1 MKTVLVIEDERAL
14 ADLISSHLEKEGYR
28 AVAAYDGI
36 SGLKEALHEIPDL
49 VILDLM
55 LPGMPGTEVCSTIRR
70 DSRTAGVPVIIVTA
84 RGEEIDRVIG
94 FESGAD
100 DYVVK
105 PFSPRELMLRVNVVL
120 KRSKP
125 NPRPPQPIVNGS
137 LAIDPDRCIVT
148 VQEREV
154 VLTTIEFKLLL
165 TLAER
170 LGRVQSREFLLKNVW
185 SCEYSGDSRTVDTH
199 MTRVRAKL
207 GEAGELIKTVRGFG
221 YKMEAAQESSHLEH
235 PPHAHNG

>member
-14 ADLISSHLEKEGYR
+14 ADLVSSHLEKEGYR
-28 AVAAYDGI
+28 AITAYDGI
-36 SGLKEALHEIPDL
+36 SGLKEAEREVPDL

-55 LPGMPGTEVCSTIRR
+55 LPGMPGTEICSAIRR
-70 DSRTAGVPVIIVTA
+70 DSRTAGIPVIIATA
-84 RGEEIDRVIG
+84 RGEEIDRVVG
-94 FESGAD
+94 FELGAD

-105 PFSPRELMLRVNVVL
+105 PFSPRELMLRVNAIL

-125 NPRPPQPIVNGS
+125 HPRIPQPIVNGS
-137 LAIDPDRCIVT
+137 LAIDPDRCMVT
-148 VQEREV
+148 VKEHEV
-154 VLTTIEFKLLL
+154 ALTTIEFKLLL

-185 SCEYSGDSRTVDTH
+185 SYEYNGDSRTVDTH

-207 GEAGELIKTVRGFG
+207 GEAGDMIKTVRGFG
-221 YKMEAAQESSHLEH
+221 YKMEAA
-235 PPHAHNG
+235 